1 MSIITWDLEIAK
13 SVDEVHGG
21 WEAVRRGD
29 AGISC
34 VCLYDTDSGRYHT
47 YDDNDLADAMLHL
60 NSADILVGF
69 NTKGFDTPVIE
80 SVTGYSI
87 AADQY
92 DILEE
97 IWAGLQTRTKGYKLK
112 QVCERLEIGTKVITG
127 DSAPNLYQTGRMGKL
142 FDYCIN
148 DVHLTRKLAQWI
160 NNTGYILSP
169 ENEPIEV
176 NPPGVDV

>member
-1 MSIITWDLEIAK
+1 MAIIWDLEIALP
-13 SVDEVHGG
+13 VEEIPGG
-21 WEAVRRGD
+21 WDAVRRGE

-34 VCLYDTDSGRYHT
+34 VCLYDTITERYHT
-47 YDDNDLADAMLHL
+47 YDQHTLVECMLHL
-60 NSADILVGF
+60 NSADVLIGF

-80 SVTGYSI
+80 SITGYSVNV
-87 AADQY
+87 DQY

-97 IWAGLQTRTKGYKLK
+97 IWRALPSKTKGYKLK
-112 QVCERLEIGTKVITG
+112 QLCERLDIGTKVVTG
-127 DSAPNLYQTGRMGKL
+127 ESAPTLFRTGQFGKL

-148 DVHLTRKLAQWI
+148 DVHLTRKLARWI
-160 NNTGYILSP
+160 NDNGYVLGP